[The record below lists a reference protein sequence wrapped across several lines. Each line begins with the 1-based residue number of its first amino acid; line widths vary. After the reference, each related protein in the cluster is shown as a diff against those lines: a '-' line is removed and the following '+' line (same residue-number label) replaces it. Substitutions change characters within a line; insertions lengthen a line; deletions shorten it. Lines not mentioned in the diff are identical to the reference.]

1 MYYISYYIEATGSR
15 EPADNRPAA
24 LRRACCNLLVF
35 GVKALYFASPWLL
48 VWLSCLWNRWRPAL
62 VIVKPACQEGAAPR
76 RADALH
82 IARNDRRAMAI
93 CSMHEVRE
101 PLQIALPVR
110 ATSPSTEERS
120 ARYAAVGDCEARLI
134 RDQSLHS
141 TPLRESVSH
150 LAVRNVSR
158 RCP

>member
-1 MYYISYYIEATGSR
+1 
-15 EPADNRPAA
+15 
-24 LRRACCNLLVF
+24 LVF

-62 VIVKPACQEGAAPR
+62 VIVKPACQEGAARR

-82 IARNDRRAMAI
+82 IARNDMREMAI

-101 PLQIALPVR
+101 PLQIALPFR

-120 ARYAAVGDCEARLI
+120 ARYAAVGDCEARSDKGSSVNPVW
-134 RDQSLHS
+134 RHSLNADY
-141 TPLRESVSH
+141 PPCE
-150 LAVRNVSR
+150 AG
-158 RCP
+158 